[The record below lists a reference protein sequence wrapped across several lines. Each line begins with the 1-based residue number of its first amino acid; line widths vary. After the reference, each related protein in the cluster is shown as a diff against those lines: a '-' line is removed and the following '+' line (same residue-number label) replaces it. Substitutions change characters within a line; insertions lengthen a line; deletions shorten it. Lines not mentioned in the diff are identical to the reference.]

1 MHMEPHKVKVHPLR
15 FRLEAKVGA
24 TTWQP
29 VEEVYPE
36 LAGNSF
42 QFASR
47 NEAALAKGQLKNYLK
62 IHRPKAKVPIR
73 IAEVN

>member
-1 MHMEPHKVKVHPLR
+1 LKPHPLG
-15 FRLEAKVGA
+15 FRLEAKTGA
-24 TTWQP
+24 TIWRP
-29 VEEVYPE
+29 VEDVYPE

-42 QFASR
+42 KFASR
-47 NEAALAKGQLKNYLK
+47 NEAAVAKGKLKNYLK

>member
-1 MHMEPHKVKVHPLR
+1 MDMERHKLKPQPLR
-15 FRLEAKVGA
+15 FRLEAKVGV

-29 VEEVYPE
+29 VEQVYPE

-47 NEAALAKGQLKNYLK
+47 NEAAVAKGQLKSYLK

-73 IAEVN
+73 IAEVI

>member
-1 MHMEPHKVKVHPLR
+1 MDMEPHKLKPQPLR

-29 VEEVYPE
+29 IEEVYPE

-42 QFASR
+42 KFATR
-47 NEAALAKGQLKNYLK
+47 NEAAVAKGQLKNYLK